1 MANDVLNL
9 FRGILDTYVAFGLSI
24 NDTRGP

>member
-1 MANDVLNL
+1 MANDVQKI